1 MKEGIVAKAAVAGQP
16 NAVVRFIRETAG
28 ELRKVNWP
36 TRAQAINLTLIV
48 IVVSTVMAI
57 ILGTADFLF
66 TRLFALIFV

>member
-1 MKEGIVAKAAVAGQP
+1 MAKAAAASRP
-16 NAVVRFIRETAG
+16 NAIVRYLRETAG

>member
-1 MKEGIVAKAAVAGQP
+1 MAKASVAGRP
-16 NAVVRFIRETAG
+16 NAIVRYLRETVG

>member
-1 MKEGIVAKAAVAGQP
+1 MAKAAVAGRP
-16 NAVVRFIRETAG
+16 NAIVRYLRETVG